1 MSELISDKAYQ
12 QKYTANL
19 ISMAKLQDSR
29 PTEIPLEVN
38 VKYSKEEGNLPS
50 DPTVYLKLAGRLVY
64 LTITR
69 PDRAHAINIVGNSW
83 LIHGI
88 SI

>member
-1 MSELISDKAYQ
+1 MTAYQ
-12 QKYTANL
+12 QKYTADL
-19 ISMAKLQDSR
+19 ISMAKLQDSC

-38 VKYSKEEGNLPS
+38 VKYRKEEGNPPS
-50 DPTVYLKLAGRLVY
+50 DATVYLKLAGHLVY

-69 PDRAHAINIVGNSW
+69 PDSAHAINIVSNSW